1 MDIEFNSIK
10 DLYKKVLPALK
21 IKKREIEKK
30 GIEKSESDIFN
41 DLIKNKWSKMI
52 NLSLNEIV
60 NDILNYQSSIF

>member
-1 MDIEFNSIK
+1 MNIKFNSIK

-21 IKKREIEKK
+21 IKKREFEKK
-30 GIEKSESDIFN
+30 GIKKSESDIFN

>member
-1 MDIEFNSIK
+1 MDIEFNSIE

-21 IKKREIEKK
+21 IKKREMNKK

-41 DLIKNKWSKMI
+41 HLIKIKWSKMI

-60 NDILNYQSSIF
+60 NDILNYQNSIF